1 MNAERNRLLVV
12 VDPTAEA
19 QPAVQRAAWLAP
31 QLDAQVE
38 LFICYYDAYVAG
50 ERFYDSPG
58 LVQTRRDILDTLGA
72 RLESLAEPL
81 RKAGLDVGTD
91 LRWDKPLHEGI
102 VRKALDC
109 DATMVLKDTHH
120 HHALKRS
127 VFSNTDWNLLR
138 TCPMPLWLVKPR
150 DIAGQPTIAAAVDPL
165 NTHGKPAT
173 LDQAILAIA
182 RRLQSAT
189 GGDLHVVHS
198 FDPMP
203 AIAGAA
209 PGVATPISVPADDI
223 SEELER
229 HHSKALDALIYG
241 QDVDDAHVHLL
252 RGPARQVVPDY
263 ASEAGVDVM
272 VMGSIAR
279 GALRRAFLGSTAEQV
294 LDQLPC
300 DVLAVKP
307 EGFETPVS
315 REERADG

>member
-1 MNAERNRLLVV
+1 MNADRSRLLVV

-31 QLDAQVE
+31 RLGAQVE

-58 LVQTRRDILDTLGA
+58 LVQTRREILEALEQ
-72 RLESLAEPL
+72 RLEALAAPL
-81 RKAGLDVGTD
+81 RKAGLEVGTD

-109 DATMVLKDTHH
+109 GATMVLKDTHQH
-120 HHALKRS
+120 QALKRS

-138 TCPMPLWLVKPR
+138 TCPVPLWLVKPR
-150 DIAGQPTIAAAVDPL
+150 EIPGEPTIAAAVDPL
-165 NTHGKPAT
+165 NTHGKPAE
-173 LDQAILAIA
+173 LDQDILAIA
-182 RRLQSAT
+182 RRLQLAT
-189 GGDLHVVHS
+189 GGDLHVIHS

-229 HHSKALDALIYG
+229 HHRKALEALVYG

-252 RGPARQVVPDY
+252 RGPARQVLPDH
-263 ASEAGVDVM
+263 AREAGVDVV
-272 VMGSIAR
+272 VMGTVAR

-300 DVLAVKP
+300 DIVAIKP
-307 EGFETPVS
+307 AGFETPV
-315 REERADG
+315 RRDERDDA